1 MPKKL
6 GLGRG
11 LDALLP
17 DVEFDIP
24 ENNTGVPAD
33 TSDMIVDIPIQSID
47 PNPNQ
52 PRRTFDPDTL
62 SALSASIMSSGVL
75 SPILVAREG
84 KRYTIIA
91 GERRWRA
98 ARLANLTTIP
108 AIVRDWDEIKRQEAA
123 LIENIQRDDL
133 NPIEEAEGIA
143 SLIHTYSFTQEAIA
157 DRIGKSRPAVTN
169 LLRLLTLPDHMQ
181 KSITEGT
188 ITSGHGRV
196 LAGITDP
203 AIQEALYQKTLAL
216 QWSVRQLEAA
226 ARDAAKPKPAEKEP
240 SKIPVEYIELGDALR
255 NATGLKVQISGSKE
269 KGKVVLEYNDPESL
283 QKLWDLVHA

>member
-1 MPKKL
+1 MPRKT

-17 DVEFDIP
+17 DVETTLSHLDSP
-24 ENNTGVPAD
+24 D
-33 TSDMIVDIPIQSID
+33 SSDPRDAVIDIPIHAID

-62 SALSASIMSSGVL
+62 SALSASIQTSGIL
-75 SPILVAREG
+75 SPILVARDG
-84 KRYTIIA
+84 SRYTIIA

-133 NPIEEAEGIA
+133 NPIEEAQGIA
-143 SLIHTYSFTQEAIA
+143 RLIDQYSFTQEAIA
-157 DRIGKSRPAVTN
+157 ERLGKSRPAVTN
-169 LLRLLTLPDHMQ
+169 LLRLLTLPDFIQ
-181 KSITEGT
+181 KAITDGT
-188 ITSGHGRV
+188 LSAGHARV
-196 LAGITDP
+196 LAGVTD
-203 AIQEALYQKTLAL
+203 ADIQKMLFEKTISLH
-216 QWSVRQLEAA
+216 WSVRQLETA
-226 ARDAAKPKPAEKEP
+226 ARDAAKTREEEKPKPEL
-240 SKIPVEYIELGDALR
+240 PVEYTELGDALR
-255 NATGLKVQISGSKE
+255 NATGLKVHISGSRE

>member
-17 DVEFDIP
+17 DVDVTFPSQDSPDKEA
-24 ENNTGVPAD
+24 AD
-33 TSDMIVDIPIQSID
+33 SIIDIPIQSID

-62 SALSASIMSSGVL
+62 SALSASIVNSGVL
-75 SPILVAREG
+75 SPILVARDG
-84 KRYTIIA
+84 SRYTIIA

-98 ARLANLTTIP
+98 ARLANLSTIP

-133 NPIEEAEGIA
+133 NPLEEAQGIA
-143 SLIHTYSFTQEAIA
+143 RLIDQYSFTQEAIA

-169 LLRLLTLPDHMQ
+169 LLRLLTLPDYIQ
-181 KSITEGT
+181 KAITDG
-188 ITSGHGRV
+188 SLSAGHARV
-196 LAGITDP
+196 LAGITDLDLQKMLFEKT
-203 AIQEALYQKTLAL
+203 IALH
-216 QWSVRQLEAA
+216 WSVRQLEAA
-226 ARDAAKPKPAEKEP
+226 ARDAGKPKKVQEKEHP
-240 SKIPVEYIELGDALR
+240 DLPVEYIELGDALR
-255 NATGLKVQISGSKE
+255 NATGLKVQISGSKD
-269 KGKVVLEYNDPESL
+269 KGKVVLEYSDSESL
-283 QKLWDLVHA
+283 QKLWDLIHA

>member
-17 DVEFDIP
+17 DVDVTFPSQDSPDKEA
-24 ENNTGVPAD
+24 AD
-33 TSDMIVDIPIQSID
+33 SIIDIPIQSID

-62 SALSASIMSSGVL
+62 SALSASIVNSGVL
-75 SPILVAREG
+75 SPILVARDG
-84 KRYTIIA
+84 SRYTIIA

-98 ARLANLTTIP
+98 ARLANLSTIP

-133 NPIEEAEGIA
+133 NPLEEAQGIA
-143 SLIHTYSFTQEAIA
+143 RLIDQYSFTQEAIA

-169 LLRLLTLPDHMQ
+169 LLRLLTLPDYIQ
-181 KSITEGT
+181 KAITDG
-188 ITSGHGRV
+188 SLSAGHARV
-196 LAGITDP
+196 LAGITDLDLQKMLFEKT
-203 AIQEALYQKTLAL
+203 IALH
-216 QWSVRQLEAA
+216 WSVRQLEAA
-226 ARDAAKPKPAEKEP
+226 ARDASKPKKVQEKEHP
-240 SKIPVEYIELGDALR
+240 DLPVEYIELGDALR
-255 NATGLKVQISGSKE
+255 NATGLKVQISGSKD
-269 KGKVVLEYNDPESL
+269 KGKVVLEYSDSESL
-283 QKLWDLVHA
+283 QKLWDLIHA

>member
-17 DVEFDIP
+17 DVDVTFPSQDSPDKEA
-24 ENNTGVPAD
+24 AD
-33 TSDMIVDIPIQSID
+33 SIIDIPIQSID

-62 SALSASIMSSGVL
+62 SALSASIVNSGVL
-75 SPILVAREG
+75 SPILVARDG
-84 KRYTIIA
+84 SRYTIIA

-98 ARLANLTTIP
+98 ARLANLSTIP

-133 NPIEEAEGIA
+133 NPLEEAQGIA
-143 SLIHTYSFTQEAIA
+143 RLIDQYSFTQEAIA

-169 LLRLLTLPDHMQ
+169 LLRLLTLPDYIQ
-181 KSITEGT
+181 KAITDG
-188 ITSGHGRV
+188 SLSAGHARV
-196 LAGITDP
+196 LAGITDLDLQKMLFEKT
-203 AIQEALYQKTLAL
+203 IALH
-216 QWSVRQLEAA
+216 WSVRQLEAA
-226 ARDAAKPKPAEKEP
+226 ARDAGKPKKVQEKEHP
-240 SKIPVEYIELGDALR
+240 DLPVEYIELGDALR
-255 NATGLKVQISGSKE
+255 NATGLKVQISGSKD
-269 KGKVVLEYNDPESL
+269 KGKVVLEYSD
-283 QKLWDLVHA
+283 

>member
-17 DVEFDIP
+17 DVDVTFPSQDSPDKEA
-24 ENNTGVPAD
+24 AD
-33 TSDMIVDIPIQSID
+33 SIIDIPILSID

-62 SALSASIMSSGVL
+62 SALSASIVNSGVL
-75 SPILVAREG
+75 SPILVARDG
-84 KRYTIIA
+84 SRYTIIA

-98 ARLANLTTIP
+98 ARLANLSTIP

-133 NPIEEAEGIA
+133 NPLEEAQGIA
-143 SLIHTYSFTQEAIA
+143 RLIDQYSFTQEAIA

-169 LLRLLTLPDHMQ
+169 LLRLLTLPDYIQ
-181 KSITEGT
+181 KAITDG
-188 ITSGHGRV
+188 SLSAGHARV
-196 LAGITDP
+196 LAGITDLDLQKMLFEKT
-203 AIQEALYQKTLAL
+203 IALH
-216 QWSVRQLEAA
+216 WSVRQLEAA
-226 ARDAAKPKPAEKEP
+226 ARDAGKPKKVQEKEHP
-240 SKIPVEYIELGDALR
+240 DLPVEYIELGDALR
-255 NATGLKVQISGSKE
+255 NATGLKVQISGSKD
-269 KGKVVLEYNDPESL
+269 KGKVVLEYSDSESL
-283 QKLWDLVHA
+283 QKLWDLIHA

>member
-17 DVEFDIP
+17 DVDVTFPSQDSPDKEA
-24 ENNTGVPAD
+24 AD
-33 TSDMIVDIPIQSID
+33 SIIDIPIQSID

-62 SALSASIMSSGVL
+62 SALSASIVNSGVL
-75 SPILVAREG
+75 SPILVARDG
-84 KRYTIIA
+84 SRYTIIA

-98 ARLANLTTIP
+98 ARLANLSTIP

-133 NPIEEAEGIA
+133 NPLEEAQGIA
-143 SLIHTYSFTQEAIA
+143 RLIDQYSFTQEAIA

-169 LLRLLTLPDHMQ
+169 LLRLLTLPDYIQ
-181 KSITEGT
+181 KAITDG
-188 ITSGHGRV
+188 SLSAGHARV
-196 LAGITDP
+196 LAGITDLDLQKMLFEKT
-203 AIQEALYQKTLAL
+203 IALH
-216 QWSVRQLEAA
+216 WSVRQLEAA
-226 ARDAAKPKPAEKEP
+226 ARDAGKPKKVQEKEHP
-240 SKIPVEYIELGDALR
+240 DLPVEYIELGDALR
-255 NATGLKVQISGSKE
+255 NATGLKVQISGSKD
-269 KGKVVLEYNDPESL
+269 KGKVVLEYNDSESL
-283 QKLWDLVHA
+283 QKLWDLIHA